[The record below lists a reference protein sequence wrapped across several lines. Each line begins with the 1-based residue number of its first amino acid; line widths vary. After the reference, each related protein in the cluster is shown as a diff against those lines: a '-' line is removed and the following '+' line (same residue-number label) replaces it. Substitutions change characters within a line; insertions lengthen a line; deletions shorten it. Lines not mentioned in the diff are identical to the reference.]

1 MTNFAFG
8 RSKSDPPE
16 KPSLGFQISARW
28 SQPQPEPDLE
38 SVLEKEDEPETEPD
52 AVPVLIQVLPCCL
65 LIFIYFNRAQLDLE
79 PALDEEDECQVI
91 GLMVGHKDD
100 SEENCCVHATQTT
113 KGLVV
118 LASLTRSL
126 QGSKSMKSDT
136 TSRDSF

>member
-1 MTNFAFG
+1 MPTLGRGEHRVG
-8 RSKSDPPE
+8 RSKV
-16 KPSLGFQISARW
+16 ARDAATC
-28 SQPQPEPDLE
+28 SFAICKAILEVLKEQLE
-38 SVLEKEDEPETEPD
+38 SDKQSMSGLHLVMP
-52 AVPVLIQVLPCCL
+52 
-65 LIFIYFNRAQLDLE
+65 
-79 PALDEEDECQVI
+79 LDEEDECQVI